1 MACCAKRKIGRRSFM
16 ALAGMGLAATSC
28 ARHRYPPVPEGEDIH
43 IGFIGTGHRGR
54 YILSELMRFKKLR
67 IVALC
72 DVRQDQLDEATA
84 LAEQRYG
91 QGAIT
96 RYGHHEDLLAR
107 DDLHGVV
114 IASCDHWHVL
124 HAIAA
129 AERGLGIYMEKPMGA
144 RLNEAKALRSVLHRT
159 GVPFQLGVQQRS
171 DVQFLRAVML
181 ARNGC
186 LGEIRG
192 GLAWCPPSKGG
203 APEEQTAPPSGLDYD
218 RWLGPAP
225 AVPYTR
231 DRETNKWWWHISD
244 YAAGFILGWGIHPID
259 IVHWGLGDAVRVPL
273 RITGTAAY
281 ATGVCDCATRWDIT
295 AELEKG
301 PVIRFRSTE
310 EATPWARQYG
320 LKPEHGTVFIGDR
333 GWVAVCRS
341 GITAS
346 PVSLLELPLESL
358 PVQIPL
364 RRNHLKNY
372 LEALR
377 GREEPI
383 APVND
388 TITGEFF
395 CHACD
400 IAMREGGGLVWDPGT
415 EQFRDAPRANARC
428 GRENRSPW
436 QLPSV

>member
-1 MACCAKRKIGRRSFM
+1 MAAV
-16 ALAGMGLAATSC
+16 SC
-28 ARHRYPPVPEGEDIH
+28 ARQQFSPTSKEETIQ
-43 IGFIGTGHRGR
+43 IGFIGTGNRGR
-54 YILSELMRFKKLR
+54 YILGELMRFRDVR

-72 DVRQDQLDEATA
+72 DVRQDQLNEALA

-91 QGAIT
+91 SNAVT

-107 DDLHGVV
+107 EDLHGVV

-129 AERGLGIYMEKPMGA
+129 AERGLGIYLEKPMGA
-144 RLNEAKALRSVLHRT
+144 RMNEVKALRSALHRT

-171 DVQFLRAVML
+171 DERFHRAVML

-186 LGEIRG
+186 LGEMREV
-192 GLAWCPPSKGG
+192 LAWCPPSVAG
-203 APEEQTAPPSGLDYD
+203 APEEQTAPPPGLDYD

-231 DRETNKWWWHISD
+231 ERETNKWWWHISD

-259 IVHWGLGDAVRVPL
+259 IAHWGLGEAALVPMK
-273 RITGTAAY
+273 IDGTATY
-281 ATGVCDCATRWDIT
+281 AKGVCDCATRWDIA

-310 EATPWARQYG
+310 EAAPWSEKYG

-341 GITAS
+341 GITAE
-346 PVSLLELPLESL
+346 PASLLTLPLDSL

-364 RRNHLKNY
+364 RQNHLKNY
-372 LEALR
+372 LQAIR
-377 GREEPI
+377 GLEPAI
-383 APVND
+383 APIDD
-388 TITGEFF
+388 TVAGEFF

-400 IAMREGGGLVWDPGT
+400 IAMREGGGLVWDPRR
-415 EQFRDAPRANARC
+415 EEFRDAPQANARC
-428 GRENRSPW
+428 SRQNRPPW
-436 QLPSV
+436 LLPNG

>member
-1 MACCAKRKIGRRSFM
+1 MEWYDGSVVSRRAFL
-16 ALAGMGLAATSC
+16 ALAGMGMVTTAC
-28 ARHRYPPVPEGEDIH
+28 ARYRFRSVPESEAIH
-43 IGFIGTGHRGR
+43 IGFIGTGERGR
-54 YILSELMRFKKLR
+54 YILSELMRFREAR

-72 DVRQDQLDEATA
+72 DTRQDQLNEARA

-91 QGAIT
+91 QGALT
-96 RYGHHEDLLAR
+96 CYGHHEDLLAR
-107 DDLHGVV
+107 EDLHGVV

-129 AERGLGIYMEKPMGA
+129 AEKGLAIYMEKPMGA
-144 RLNEAKALRSVLHRT
+144 RLNEAKALRAVLHRA

-171 DVQFLRAVML
+171 DERFHRAVML

-186 LGEIRG
+186 LGDLREI
-192 GLAWCPPSKGG
+192 LAWCPPSVEG
-203 APEEQTAPPSGLDYD
+203 APVEQVPPPPGLDYD

-259 IVHWGLGDAVRVPL
+259 IAFWGMGDSGRVPA
-273 RITGTAAY
+273 RITGTATY
-281 ATGVCDCATRWDIT
+281 ATGVCDCATKWDIT

-301 PVIRFRSTE
+301 PVIRFRSTA
-310 EATPWARQYG
+310 EATPWSEQYG

-333 GWVAVCRS
+333 GRVAVCRS
-341 GITAS
+341 GITAE
-346 PVSLLELPLESL
+346 PASLLDLPLEPL
-358 PVQIPL
+358 PIQIPA

-372 LEALR
+372 LEAIR
-377 GREEPI
+377 GNEAPI
-383 APVND
+383 APIDD
-388 TITGEFF
+388 TIAGEFF

-400 IAMREGGGLVWDPGT
+400 IAMREGGNIVWDAR
-415 EQFRDAPRANARC
+415 EERFRDAPGANARC
-428 GRENRSPW
+428 GRQNRKPW
-436 QLPSV
+436 LLPTA